1 MSPAEPTTLTDRDA
15 TLDATLSQLFAT
27 ICDRRDNPNDH
38 SYTCKLFAGGDNT
51 ILKKIG
57 EEAAEVV
64 MACKDDAPDEI
75 AGEVADLFYHAL
87 VAIAHHNVDLD
98 DVYRKL
104 AARRR

>member
-1 MSPAEPTTLTDRDA
+1 MSSVESTD
-15 TLDATLSQLFAT
+15 LNATLSELFET
-27 ICDRRDNPNDH
+27 ICDRRDRPNEG
-38 SYTCKLFAGGDNT
+38 SYTAKLFAGGDNK

-87 VAIAHHNVDLD
+87 VAMAHHNVGLD

-104 AARRR
+104 QERRR